1 MKLLCGFT
9 SESFEMCIFLLQNSI
24 SLDLKYYTFIHIK
37 QMQCLMAKIQSQIS
51 IWWINII
58 YNQFTV
64 GYLL

>member
-1 MKLLCGFT
+1 MVFT
-9 SESFEMCIFLLQNSI
+9 SESFEMCIFLLQSSI
-24 SLDLKYYTFIHIK
+24 SLDLKYYMSIHIK

-64 GYLL
+64 VYLL